1 MSSFPKNLWNSTAAV
16 VKGMFTTLKHTTRPA
31 ETVSYPEVKKP
42 VAPKYRGRHRLHK
55 TRMDVNGTEKEVER
69 CIGCHLCAAACPSQA
84 IYVEAADND
93 AQNPNSPGERYA
105 VHYEINMLRCIF
117 CGFCEEACPVDAI
130 KLGSEYELADTDR
143 HALVYTKQMLLE
155 PEKYA
160 PKGQFHADVD
170 GLHRDKKPVVFDA
183 KVDPD
188 KDLDTVYKT
197 HSPLGK
203 TLAQLDASSTAR
215 AQRPASKEHNDL
227 GPTAGLPPTSRRG

>member
-1 MSSFPKNLWNSTAAV
+1 MAFLKNTAAI
-16 VKGMFTTLKHTTRPA
+16 VKGMLTTLKHTGRPS
-31 ETVSYPEVKKP
+31 ETVAYPEVKRP

-55 TRMDVNGTEKEVER
+55 TKVEVEGKEQELER
-69 CIGCHLCAAACPSQA
+69 CIACHLCAAACPSQA

-93 AQNPNSPGERYA
+93 PNKPVSPGERFA

-130 KLGSEYELADTDR
+130 KLGSEYELADSDR

-155 PEKYA
+155 PEKFA

-170 GLHRDKKPVVFDA
+170 GLHRDKKPVVFDV
-183 KVDPD
+183 KLDTD

-203 TLAQLDASSTAR
+203 TLSQLAETSTAR
-215 AQRPASKEHNDL
+215 EQRPASVSHNAK
-227 GPTAGLPPTSRRG
+227 GPVAFVPESHRRG